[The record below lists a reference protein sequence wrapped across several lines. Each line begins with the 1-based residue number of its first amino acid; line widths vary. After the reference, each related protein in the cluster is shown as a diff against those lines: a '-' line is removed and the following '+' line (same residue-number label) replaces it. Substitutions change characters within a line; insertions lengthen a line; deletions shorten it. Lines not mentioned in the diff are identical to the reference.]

1 MKQYNRNT
9 IANATR
15 NTVNAQLFDEE
26 DFAVLVAENEFTA
39 KVNALSQLTYAELL
53 DMYGYDDEEDRAIIK
68 AICIVNEREEQIVN
82 EEYRIINEPLLW
94 DFYKAHKDDED
105 HEWWD
110 FFSDWHKDVYGVRPH
125 W

>member
-1 MKQYNRNT
+1 MKQYNRNAIT
-9 IANATR
+9 NATR

-26 DFAVLVAENEFTA
+26 NYAVLVAEDEFTA

-68 AICIVNEREEQIVN
+68 AICIVNERDEQIVN

-94 DFYKAHKDDED
+94 DFYRAHKNDEG

-110 FFSDWHKDVYGVRPH
+110 FFSDWYKDVYGVRPR